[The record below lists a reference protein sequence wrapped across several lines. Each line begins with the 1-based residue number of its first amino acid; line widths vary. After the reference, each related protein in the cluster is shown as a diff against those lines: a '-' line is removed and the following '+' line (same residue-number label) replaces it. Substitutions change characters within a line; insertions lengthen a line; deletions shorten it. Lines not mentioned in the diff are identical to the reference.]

1 MGYRTDIAKWCDC
14 WNYDYLQIKLVAFE
28 LEFDLS
34 KFELVQWMSN
44 HPPWGIQFHYFIS
57 SCEIKWPAL
66 LKGTSTIIEMNPL
79 YWCILQKLTLQGQ
92 YNIHVFMIVVWNIT
106 LKSFYVKYIL
116 NFCRLVPYY
125 FVIFPNHKPFIFLS
139 SMQSSNDRIK

>member
-92 YNIHVFMIVVWNIT
+92 YPCVYDCGLKYYLKKFLCKIYLELLQIGSLLFCYFSEPQTIHLSVFNAIIQW
-106 LKSFYVKYIL
+106 
-116 NFCRLVPYY
+116 
-125 FVIFPNHKPFIFLS
+125 
-139 SMQSSNDRIK
+139 QD